1 MSRYSLDYPNEP
13 PNINIISIDVPA
25 EEKTAMVDSLKKT
38 CEDYIGMAMTYVLS
52 SELGSLMTDHHKG
65 FAAKAPVQSV

>member
-1 MSRYSLDYPNEP
+1 
-13 PNINIISIDVPA
+13 
-25 EEKTAMVDSLKKT
+25 MVDSLKKT

-52 SELGSLMTDHHKG
+52 SELGSLLTEHHKG